1 VSLEP
6 SRRDFLRLTGAAGAG
21 LAVSNA
27 HPFGASTQ
35 PEQPGDEHILWYKTP
50 AAEARIIQEGLP
62 VGNGRLGGLTGG
74 DPAADFLYVT
84 DGSFWTGDRNDTL
97 QDDGQFPYEG
107 THFGSYGLL
116 AKVGLKVPAHTNV
129 TSYRRQLDLGTGV
142 VSATYQVGK
151 VEYRREI
158 FASHPDDVVVL
169 RLTQSGGG
177 SYTGSVTLDGTHGET
192 TNGADLTGTLSNG
205 RKYAATVVLRG
216 TGGSVDG
223 LSFSGCRELLIIV
236 SAGTDYHAQGTDP
249 LATAKKKAATN
260 SSADRLLAGHV
271 ADYQRLYHRMSVYLG
286 PSTPLQRGLDSW
298 SRLAVRYTDTTT
310 PDPEL
315 EAAYIQFGRYLTI
328 TGSRDTLPMNLQG
341 KWVHNNTP
349 DWFSDYHTDINLEM
363 NYWPAGPGNLDE
375 CAQALADYCV
385 SQLPSWTDVTGR
397 LFNDPRNRFR
407 NTSGKIAGWAVAF
420 STNIDGGS
428 GWWWHPAGN
437 AWLSATLWRHYEYT
451 LDRAYLKKIYPVL
464 KGAAEFWQSRLIPA
478 TVDGTEVLVD
488 DNDWS
493 PEHGPQDAKGIT
505 YAQELAWELFRTIGL
520 ASSALGV
527 DQEFAAA
534 CKDLQSRLY
543 LPKVSPATGWL
554 EEWMSPDNL
563 GEVTHRHLSPLI
575 GFFPGDRIAADTS
588 PASLIAGVRALLT
601 ARGDDSFGW
610 ACAWRSLCWSRLKDA
625 DQAYK
630 LFLTVLRPSISNGNG
645 TSANFFDMYS
655 QGTYTIFQIDANLG
669 GTTAGLEMVLYS
681 RPGVIEL
688 LPALPKAWAAEGRVT
703 GIGARGGFKVDVAW
717 KNGRVTSATVHSVGG
732 TSTEVRA
739 GSWKRTISVRPGG
752 SVTVTPAG

>member
-1 VSLEP
+1 M
-6 SRRDFLRLTGAAGAG
+6 TGQAGAG

-27 HPFGASTQ
+27 RPFASHEQ
-35 PEQPGDEHILWYKTP
+35 AGSHEQPGSAEVLWYKTP

-84 DGSFWTGDRNDTL
+84 DGSFWSGDRNDAL

-116 AKVGLKVPAHTNV
+116 AKVGIKVPAHADV
-129 TSYRRQLDLGTGV
+129 TAYRRQVDLGTGV
-142 VSATYQVGK
+142 VSASYRVGK
-151 VEYRREI
+151 VEYRREVY
-158 FASHPDDVVVL
+158 ASHPGDIVVV

-177 SYTGSVTLDGTHGET
+177 SYTGSITLDGTHGET
-192 TNGADLTGTLSNG
+192 TGGADLTGTLSNG
-205 RKYAATVVLRG
+205 RKYAATVVLKS

-236 SAGTDYHAQGTDP
+236 SAGTDYHAPGTDP
-249 LATAKKKAATN
+249 LATARKKAATT
-260 SSADRLLAGHV
+260 SGADRLLADHV
-271 ADYQRLYHRMSVYLG
+271 ADYQRLYDRMSIYLG

-298 SRLAVRYTDTTT
+298 SRLAVRYTDTIT

-341 KWVHNNTP
+341 KWAGSNSL

-363 NYWPAGPGNLDE
+363 NYWPTGPGNLAE
-375 CAQALADYCV
+375 CAEALADYCV
-385 SQLPSWTDVTGR
+385 SQLASWTELTGR

-407 NTSGKIAGWAVAF
+407 NTSGKVAGWAIAF

-451 LDRAYLKKIYPVL
+451 LDQAYLEKIYPVL
-464 KGAAEFWQSRLIPA
+464 KGAAEFWQSRLVA
-478 TVDGTEVLVD
+478 MTVDGKEVLVD

-505 YAQELAWELFRTIGL
+505 YAQELAWELFREIGV
-520 ASSALGV
+520 ASQALGV
-527 DQEFAAA
+527 DADFAVQVKA
-534 CKDLQSRLY
+534 LQGKLY
-543 LPKVSPATGWL
+543 LPKVSPASGWL

-588 PASLIAGVRALLT
+588 PSALLGGVRALLT

-645 TSANFFDMYS
+645 TAANFFDMYS
-655 QGTYTIFQIDANLG
+655 QGSYTIFQIDANLG

-688 LPALPKAWAAEGRVT
+688 LPALPEAWAAEGKVT
-703 GIGARGGFKVDVAW
+703 GIGARGGFTVDVAW
-717 KNGRVTSATVHSVGG
+717 RNGKVTSATIHSVGG
-732 TSTEVRA
+732 TTTEVRA
-739 GSWKRTISVRPGG
+739 GSWKRTVTLKPGA
-752 SVTVTPAG
+752 SVTVTPTS

>member
-1 VSLEP
+1 M
-6 SRRDFLRLTGAAGAG
+6 TGAAGAG
-21 LAVSNA
+21 LAVSSA
-27 HPFGASTQ
+27 HPLAAHAENSSAPATST
-35 PEQPGDEHILWYKTP
+35 LWYKTP

-84 DGSFWTGDRNDTL
+84 DGSFWAGDRNDTL

-107 THFGSYGLL
+107 THFGTYGLL
-116 AKVGLKVPAHTNV
+116 AKVGIKVPAHANV
-129 TSYRRQLDLGTGV
+129 TAYRRQVDLSTGV

-151 VEYRREI
+151 VEYHREVY
-158 FASHPDDVVVL
+158 ASHPDDVVVV

-177 SYTGSVTLDGTHGET
+177 TYTGTVTLDGTHGET
-192 TNGADLTGTLSNG
+192 TRGADLTGALSNG
-205 RKYAATVVLRG
+205 RKYAATVTVRG
-216 TGGSVDG
+216 TGGAVDG

-236 SAGTDYHAQGTDP
+236 GAGTDYQSPGTDP
-249 LATAKKKAATN
+249 LATAKKKAATTG
-260 SSADRLLAGHV
+260 SADHLRANHV
-271 ADYQRLYHRMSVYLG
+271 ADYQRLYNRMSIHLG
-286 PSTPLQRGLDSW
+286 TSTPLQRGLDSW

-341 KWVHNNTP
+341 KWASSNSL

-363 NYWPAGPGNLDE
+363 NYWPTGPGNLDE
-375 CAQALADYCV
+375 CAEALADYCV

-397 LFNDPRNRFR
+397 LFNDSRNRFR
-407 NTSGKIAGWAVAF
+407 NSSGKIAGWAIAF

-464 KGAAEFWQSRLIPA
+464 KGAAEFWQVRLIPM
-478 TVDGTEVLVD
+478 TVDGKEVLVD
-488 DNDWS
+488 DSDWS

-505 YAQELAWELFRTIGL
+505 YAQELAWELFRLIGV
-520 ASSALGV
+520 ASSTLGV
-527 DQEFAAA
+527 DAAFAASCA
-534 CKDLQSRLY
+534 DLQARLY
-543 LPKVSPATGWL
+543 LPKVSPASGWL

-588 PASLIAGVRALLT
+588 PSALLDGVRALLT

-610 ACAWRSLCWSRLKDA
+610 ACAWRSLCWSRLRDA

-655 QGTYTIFQIDANLG
+655 QGSYTIFQIDANLG

-688 LPALPKAWAAEGRVT
+688 LPALPTAWAAEGRVT
-703 GIGARGGFKVDVAW
+703 GIGARGGFTVDVAW
-717 KNGRVTSATVHSVGG
+717 KNGKVTSATVHSVGG
-732 TSTEVRA
+732 TTTEVRA
-739 GSWKRTISVRPGG
+739 GSWKRTVTVKPGG
-752 SVTVTPAG
+752 SVTVSPAN